1 MATQAPVLIVDGHLQ
16 MTAML
21 QRYLARQRIDTQA
34 ASSLADAHAVLAQQT
49 FGVVLTDAFVPS
61 EDGLA
66 LLRYIRQTVPS
77 TCSILMTAFRAPAL
91 WQQALAGG
99 AYACLAKPF
108 RLQELLDLV
117 QAALQGLPA
126 PEASRQ
132 YDLWGPGAQRGV
144 HQPDHSGQSRGGSSG
159 MSGLGEYQDDRG
171 ASARRTLQIHHSL
184 VTLDNA
190 FTDR

>member
-1 MATQAPVLIVDGHLQ
+1 MATQAPVLIVDGNPQ

-34 ASSLADAHAVLAQQT
+34 TSNLADAQAVLARQA
-49 FGVVLTDAFVPS
+49 FGVVLTDAFLPS
-61 EDGLA
+61 GDGLD
-66 LLRYIRQTVPS
+66 LLRYISQTVPR

-91 WQQALAGG
+91 WQQALAEG

-108 RLQELLDLV
+108 RLQALLALV

-126 PEASRQ
+126 PEVNRH
-132 YDLWGPGAQRGV
+132 YDLRGPQQQPGV
-144 HQPDHSGQSRGGSSG
+144 YQPDHSGQGRGERSG
-159 MSGLGEYQDDRG
+159 MSGLGEFHNDCG
-171 ASARRTLQIHHSL
+171 ASARRALQMHRPL
-184 VTLDNA
+184 MTLDNP

>member
-1 MATQAPVLIVDGHLQ
+1 MAIQAPVLIVDGHPQ

-34 ASSLADAHAVLAQQT
+34 ASSLADAHTVLAQQT
-49 FGVVLTDAFVPS
+49 FGVVLTDAFLPS

-132 YDLWGPGAQRGV
+132 YDLWDREHSEGCTSPITLARAEEEAQGCRAW
-144 HQPDHSGQSRGGSSG
+144 GSSRMTVVPPPG
-159 MSGLGEYQDDRG
+159 VLSKY
-171 ASARRTLQIHHSL
+171 IIPW
-184 VTLDNA
+184 
-190 FTDR
+190 